1 MNLLPLIGILIII
14 VGFTMKM
21 DTIAVVVIAGLVTA
35 LVSGISIS
43 EFFVMLGEGFINNRL
58 VTIFILTLPMIGLAE
73 TYGLKNQAVRL
84 INKVKGLT
92 TGSFL
97 SMYLFLRELA
107 GFLSIRIGGHPQF
120 VRPLVQP
127 MAEAAAISKHEEI
140 DEDTKEKIKAQSAA
154 MENIGN
160 FYAQNTFVAS
170 AGTLL
175 IAGTLE
181 SLGYEVMAIDVARAS
196 LPIALCAFV
205 LTAIS
210 NYFFDQR
217 MNRKYGKG
225 GK

>member
-1 MNLLPLIGILIII
+1 MYYLPLIGILIII
-14 VGFTMKM
+14 VGFAMKL

-35 LVSGISIS
+35 LVSGISITD
-43 EFFVMLGEGFINNRL
+43 FLVMLGEGFVNNRL

-73 TYGLKNQAVRL
+73 SFGLKNQAVRL
-84 INKVKGLT
+84 INKVKGMT

-97 SMYLFLRELA
+97 TLYLFFRELA

-127 MAEAAAISKHEEI
+127 MAEAAAISKNGEI
-140 DEDTKEKIKAQSAA
+140 DEVTKEEIKAQSAS

-196 LPIALCAFV
+196 IPVAVITFI
-205 LTAIS
+205 LTAIY
-210 NYFFDQR
+210 NYSFDQK
-217 MNRKYGKG
+217 MNRKYNKG

>member
-1 MNLLPLIGILIII
+1 MSYLPLIGILIII
-14 VGFTMKM
+14 VGFAMKL
-21 DTIAVVVIAGLVTA
+21 DTIAVVVLAGLVTA

-43 EFFVMLGEGFINNRL
+43 EFLVMLGEGFVKNRL

-73 TYGLKNQAVRL
+73 TYGLKHQAVRL
-84 INKVKGLT
+84 INKMKGMT

-97 SMYLFLRELA
+97 TLYLFLRELA

-127 MAEAAAISKHEEI
+127 MAEAAAIAKNGEI
-140 DEDTKEKIKAQSAA
+140 DDASKEKIKAQSASV
-154 MENIGN
+154 ENIGN

-175 IAGTLE
+175 ISGTLE
-181 SLGYEVMAIDVARAS
+181 SLGYEVLAVEVARAS
-196 LPIALCAFV
+196 IPVAIITFV
-205 LTAIS
+205 ITAIY
-210 NYFFDQR
+210 NYSFDKR
-217 MNRKYGKG
+217 LNHKYQKG

>member
-1 MNLLPLIGILIII
+1 MSYLPLIGILIII
-14 VGFTMKM
+14 VGFAMKM

-35 LVSGISIS
+35 LVSGISIT
-43 EFFVMLGEGFINNRL
+43 EFFVMLGEGFIQNRL

-73 TYGLKNQAVRL
+73 TFGLKNQAVRL
-84 INKVKGLT
+84 INKMKGMT

-97 SMYLFLRELA
+97 TLYLFLRELA

-127 MAEAAAISKHEEI
+127 MAEAAAISKNGEI
-140 DEDTKEKIKAQSAA
+140 DDDTKEKIKAQSAS

-160 FYAQNTFVAS
+160 FYAQNTFFAS

-196 LPIALCAFV
+196 LPIAVITFI
-205 LTAIS
+205 LTAIY
-210 NYFFDQR
+210 NYIFDQR

>member
-1 MNLLPLIGILIII
+1 MYYLPLIGILIII
-14 VGFTMKM
+14 VGFAMKL
-21 DTIAVVVIAGLVTA
+21 DTIAVVIIAGLVTA
-35 LVSGISIS
+35 LVSGISVT
-43 EFFVMLGEGFINNRL
+43 EFLVMLGEGFVNNRL

-73 TYGLKNQAVRL
+73 TFGLKNQAVRL
-84 INKVKGLT
+84 INNVKGLT

-97 SMYLFLRELA
+97 TLYLFLRELA

-127 MAEAAAISKHEEI
+127 MAEAAAISKNGEL
-140 DEDTKEKIKAQSAA
+140 DEATKEEIKAQAA
-154 MENIGN
+154 SMENIGN

-196 LPIALCAFV
+196 IPVAIIAFI
-205 LTAIS
+205 LTAGY
-210 NYFFDQR
+210 NYAFDQK
-217 MNRKYGKG
+217 MNRKYRNG

>member
-43 EFFVMLGEGFINNRL
+43 EFFVMLGEGFIGNRL